1 MTDEPA
7 EQPAREL
14 DPRMRV
20 SFLMGVV
27 GLKTR
32 ARAERFMR
40 ELGLTPAQ
48 GRTIGYIEA
57 NQDRGVIQRELV
69 EMSGTTAASV
79 SSLLDGLE
87 ERGYIE
93 RRPAPDDARR
103 KLLYVLPKAKGL
115 TDGWEQ
121 HGVDTERELLAP
133 LNDEERAT
141 FTELLQRINDHFD
154 PGAFDWRDRRP
165 TASN

>member
-1 MTDEPA
+1 MSDESTG
-7 EQPAREL
+7 EL
-14 DPRMRV
+14 PV
-20 SFLMGVV
+20 TFLLGML

-32 ARAERFMR
+32 ARGERFMR
-40 ELGLTPAQ
+40 ELGVTPAQ

-87 ERGYIE
+87 ERGFIE

-103 KLLYVLPKAKGL
+103 KLIYVLPPAQGL

-121 HGVDTERELLAP
+121 HGRDVEQELLAP
-133 LNDEERAT
+133 LSAAERAT
-141 FTELLQRINDHFD
+141 LRELLERLNNHFD
-154 PGAFDWRDRRP
+154 PELFLRGGVTHD
-165 TASN
+165 